1 MAVFTIRA
9 RKRYAVRQEISLHK
23 AEGRRTQ
30 GLLIELSSEGCRIS
44 NLKRG
49 ECVAGDTVTVEIGEV
64 NLPGRVYWAHD
75 GVAGVR
81 LDNALFSSQLADLVA
96 IGRCESEIAR
106 YGT

>member
-9 RKRYAVRQEISLHK
+9 RRRYAVRQMINLCK
-23 AEGRRTQ
+23 AGGRRAQ

-49 ECVAGDTVTVEIGEV
+49 EHIAGETVTVEIGDV
-64 NLPGRVYWAHD
+64 ALSGRVHWAHD

-96 IGRCESEIAR
+96 MGRGDREMAR